1 MAKLANG
8 IVITSGDLLV
18 NVWFDMVFFKKLLT
32 AFCMVPSGLNPRK
45 RLTSEETVNC
55 ENTSSMLI
63 FSIIFYFF
71 RAISLPFLKLVS
83 SPEKNDIRIH

>member
-18 NVWFDMVFFKKLLT
+18 NVWLDEVFFKKLLT

-63 FSIIFYFF
+63 FFYHILLF
-71 RAISLPFLKLVS
+71 SGGCC
-83 SPEKNDIRIH
+83 H

>member
-1 MAKLANG
+1 MMAKLANG

-18 NVWFDMVFFKKLLT
+18 NIWPDEVFFKKLLT
-32 AFCMVPSGLNPRK
+32 AFFMVPSGLNPRK

-63 FSIIFYFF
+63 FSIISVLLTGDFPT
-71 RAISLPFLKLVS
+71 IPQT
-83 SPEKNDIRIH
+83 RIFA

>member
-18 NVWFDMVFFKKLLT
+18 NVWLDEVFFKKLLT
-32 AFCMVPSGLNPRK
+32 AFFMVPSGLNPRK

-71 RAISLPFLKLVS
+71 RAAVVIDF
-83 SPEKNDIRIH
+83 ERQHHF